1 MKTTFFKSPS
11 ELRAWFDAHHETAK
25 ELWLGFHK
33 KSSGK
38 PSITWPE
45 AVDEALSVGWIDGV
59 RKRIDD
65 LSYTIRFTPR
75 KSKSIWSNVNV
86 KRAKELTRLGRM
98 RPAGV
103 KAYQARKKEKS
114 GVYSYEQKRQGL
126 DPGYLKRLKASKD
139 AWRFFN
145 GQPPWYQRAASHWV
159 MSAKREETRLRRLET
174 LLDDSQRGRTVA
186 PLTRPTG

>member
-1 MKTTFFKSPS
+1 MKARFFRSPS
-11 ELRAWFDAHHETAK
+11 DLRAWFDAHHGTAK
-25 ELWLGFHK
+25 ELWVGFRK

-45 AVDEALSVGWIDGV
+45 AVDKALSVGWIDGV

-65 LSYTIRFTPR
+65 VSYTIRFTPR
-75 KSKSIWSNVNV
+75 KSGSTWSNGNI
-86 KRAKELTRLGRM
+86 KRARALTRLGRM

-103 KAYQARKKEKS
+103 NAFQARKKEKS

-126 DPGYLKRLKASKD
+126 DPGYLTRLKASRD

-145 GQPPWYQRAASHWV
+145 GQPPWYQRAAGRWV
-159 MSAKREETRLRRLET
+159 MSAKKEETRLRRLET
-174 LLDDSQRGRTVA
+174 LINDSRRGRTVA